1 MCARVI
7 VIWLIPHQ
15 IALWV
20 CSLIYSAMQFNHN
33 TLISKCNTTI
43 IIMAISVDIIMDG
56 GKCIV
61 DNTLIPM
68 HFYQRCWRK
77 YPQNTNVHAVLWGPI
92 TNYIATIYTF
102 SPLTTNTI
110 STTWMDWIHTS
121 LTMYNLLFRIKIR

>member
-20 CSLIYSAMQFNHN
+20 CSLIYSALQFNHN
-33 TLISKCNTTI
+33 TLISKCNTAI

-61 DNTLIPM
+61 DNTLILPM

-77 YPQNTNVHAVLWGPI
+77 YPQNTNVQYYGGQWQ
-92 TNYIATIYTF
+92 TIYPQFTP
-102 SPLTTNTI
+102 SPPY
-110 STTWMDWIHTS
+110 HKYYK
-121 LTMYNLLFRIKIR
+121 YNLNGLDTYFMNDVQPTFQNKN